1 MSNPPKPVRK
11 LGLGRGL
18 DALIPTA
25 RPETAGLSSIQ
36 AIEIERI
43 VPNPRQPRERF
54 AHEALRELADSI
66 RAHGVIQPLVVTQI
80 RSAGSEQQASSL
92 LHRRADDLRPSAGEP
107 LPRYQLIAGERR
119 WQAAR
124 MAGLTT
130 VPVVV
135 REASPQAMLELAL
148 IENIQRADLN
158 PLEEAAAYRHL
169 MDDFHLTQE
178 QVAERVGKS
187 RVAVAN
193 AVRLLKLPDEIR
205 RALGEGQITEGH
217 ARALLRLE
225 NVGEQRKLLK
235 KIVDE
240 GLSVRQAEAYS
251 EADAHTPRPRGE
263 TAANAAPRDPQ
274 ARHLEE
280 EFRRALGTKVT
291 LQRHRSGGGRLIIE
305 FFSEEELEGIHGAIV
320 GRPG

>member
-1 MSNPPKPVRK
+1 MSNPPKLPRK
-11 LGLGRGL
+11 QGLGRGL
-18 DALIPTA
+18 DALIPTP
-25 RPETAGLSSIQ
+25 RPETASLSNVQSV
-36 AIEIERI
+36 ELERI
-43 VPNPRQPRERF
+43 VPNPHQPRERF
-54 AHEALRELADSI
+54 AHEALRELAESI
-66 RAHGVIQPLVVTQI
+66 RAHGIIQPLVVTQM
-80 RSAGSEQQASSL
+80 RGAA
-92 LHRRADDLRPSAGEP
+92 ADLP
-107 LPRYQLIAGERR
+107 PRYHLIAGERR

-124 MAGLTT
+124 LAGLTS

-205 RALGEGQITEGH
+205 LALSEGHISEGH
-217 ARALLRLE
+217 ARALLRIE
-225 NVGEQRKLLK
+225 NVGEQRRVLKL
-235 KIVDE
+235 IIEE
-240 GLSVRQAEAYS
+240 GLSVRQVEALGDAEAH
-251 EADAHTPRPRGE
+251 APRQRGE
-263 TAANAAPRDPQ
+263 TPTRTAPRDPQ

-280 EFRRALGTKVT
+280 EYRRALGTKGT

-305 FFSEEELEGIHGAIV
+305 FFSEEELAGIHGTIV
-320 GRPG
+320 GPVG

>member
-25 RPETAGLSSIQ
+25 RPEAAGLSSIQ
-36 AIEIERI
+36 TVEIERI

-54 AHEALRELADSI
+54 GHEALRELADSI
-66 RAHGVIQPLVVTQI
+66 RAHGVIQPLVVTQM
-80 RSAGSEQQASSL
+80 RSAGN
-92 LHRRADDLRPSAGEP
+92 EP
-107 LPRYQLIAGERR
+107 LPRYHLIAGERR

-193 AVRLLKLPDEIR
+193 AVRLLKLPEEIR
-205 RALGEGQITEGH
+205 RALGEGQISEGH

-225 NVGEQRKLLK
+225 NLGEQRILLK
-235 KIVDE
+235 KIIHD

-251 EADAHTPRPRGE
+251 EADSHTPRARGA
-263 TAANAAPRDPQ
+263 TPARAAARDPQ

-291 LQRHRSGGGRLIIE
+291 LKRHRSGGGRLIIE

-320 GRPG
+320 GSAG

>member
-1 MSNPPKPVRK
+1 MSNPPKPARK
-11 LGLGRGL
+11 MGLGRGL
-18 DALIPTA
+18 DALIPTP
-25 RPETAGLSSIQ
+25 RPEASGLSSVQ
-36 AIEIERI
+36 SVELERI
-43 VPNPRQPRERF
+43 VPNPHQPRERF
-54 AHEALRELADSI
+54 AHEALRELAESI
-66 RAHGVIQPLVVTQI
+66 RVHGIIQPLVVTQI
-80 RSAGSEQQASSL
+80 RSAGERLAGGLPQRSVDGVSL
-92 LHRRADDLRPSAGEP
+92 AAAGEP
-107 LPRYQLIAGERR
+107 LPRYHLIAGERR

-124 MAGLTT
+124 LAGLTT

-205 RALGEGQITEGH
+205 MALSEGRISEGH
-217 ARALLRLE
+217 ARALLRIE
-225 NVGEQRKLLK
+225 NVGEQRRLLK
-235 KIVDE
+235 KIIDE
-240 GLSVRQAEAYS
+240 GLSVRQVEAYG
-251 EADAHTPRPRGE
+251 EAESRAPRQRGE
-263 TAANAAPRDPQ
+263 APARTAPRDPQ

-305 FFSEEELEGIHGAIV
+305 FFSEEELEGIHGTIV
-320 GRPG
+320 GPTS

>member
-1 MSNPPKPVRK
+1 MSNNPRAARRP
-11 LGLGRGL
+11 GLGRGL
-18 DALIPTA
+18 DALIPPSRTD
-25 RPETAGLSSIQ
+25 AGVQ
-36 AIEIERI
+36 MVEIERI

-54 AHEALRELADSI
+54 AHETLRELAESI
-66 RAHGVIQPLVVTQI
+66 RAHGVIQPLVVTQV
-80 RSAGSEQQASSL
+80 RL
-92 LHRRADDLRPSAGEP
+92 ADNET

-119 WQAAR
+119 WQASR
-124 MAGLTT
+124 LAGLAA

-135 REASPQAMLELAL
+135 REATPQEMLELAL

-193 AVRLLKLPDEIR
+193 AVRLLKLPEEAR
-205 RALGEGQITEGH
+205 RALGEGQISEGH

-225 NVGEQRKLLK
+225 NVGDQRALLK
-235 KIVDE
+235 RILEE
-240 GLSVRQAEAYS
+240 GLSVRQAESYVSDDVRAPQRR
-251 EADAHTPRPRGE
+251 EAQTDSK
-263 TAANAAPRDPQ
+263 PRDPQ

-280 EFRRALGTKVT
+280 QFRRALGTKVT

-305 FFSEEELEGIHGAIV
+305 FFSDEELEAIHETIV
-320 GRPG
+320 GQST

>member
-1 MSNPPKPVRK
+1 MSNPPKPARK
-11 LGLGRGL
+11 MGLGRGL
-18 DALIPTA
+18 DALIPTP
-25 RPETAGLSSIQ
+25 RPEAAGLSSVQ
-36 AIEIERI
+36 SVELERI
-43 VPNPRQPRERF
+43 VPNPHQPRERF
-54 AHEALRELADSI
+54 AHEALRELAESI
-66 RAHGVIQPLVVTQI
+66 RAHGIIQPLVVTQI
-80 RSAGSEQQASSL
+80 RSAGLPHRSADGAS
-92 LHRRADDLRPSAGEP
+92 PSAAGEP
-107 LPRYQLIAGERR
+107 LPRYHLIAGERR

-124 MAGLTT
+124 LAGLTT

-205 RALGEGQITEGH
+205 MALSEGRISEGH
-217 ARALLRLE
+217 ARALLRIE
-225 NVGEQRKLLK
+225 NVGEQRRLLK
-235 KIVDE
+235 KIIDE
-240 GLSVRQAEAYS
+240 GLSVRQVEAYG
-251 EADAHTPRPRGE
+251 EAESRAPRQRGE
-263 TAANAAPRDPQ
+263 TPARTAPRDPQ

-305 FFSEEELEGIHGAIV
+305 FFSEEELEGIHGTIV
-320 GRPG
+320 GPSS